1 MSREELFCRLDMN
14 NTVLDEELLGL
25 EKDGL
30 VDLYRDRKGVIVLA
44 RSTYEGLAKVHKP
57 EYYRS
62 FPTWV
67 DREELF

>member
-1 MSREELFCRLDMN
+1 MN
-14 NTVLDEELLGL
+14 DAALDEELLGL
-25 EKDGL
+25 ENQGL
-30 VDLYRDRKGVIVLA
+30 VDCYRDRKGIVVLA

-67 DREELF
+67 DRKELF